1 MMNYSLK
8 RVLEPKVVNFIS
20 FRLEW
25 LKHFI
30 PIQKT
35 EQRGTIFISF

>member
-8 RVLEPKVVNFIS
+8 RALEPKIVNS
-20 FRLEW
+20 VPFRSEW
-25 LKHFI
+25 PKHFI
-30 PIQKT
+30 SIQKT